1 MGDPKG
7 WGKCV
12 RRGVERSVG
21 VEIDGGRFGG
31 SAGVLRCLLAMKK
44 RVGDKSAT

>member
-7 WGKCV
+7 WGEISKKW
-12 RRGVERSVG
+12 VEKSAG

-31 SAGVLRCLLAMKK
+31 SGAIVRC
-44 RVGDKSAT
+44 